1 MKVAVYSIVRDRLPL
16 TRKSFKTLRE
26 WAGMDFDLYVA
37 DNASAKSTER
47 YLKDEARKGNIHTL
61 VRNNENI
68 GQNLAANDLLDLIQ
82 SGEYSWVLRWDN
94 DAMPRT
100 RRFLKKLVR
109 LAERCGEYGVL
120 PILTPKITK
129 LLNEPPV
136 IRMIDMEERE
146 LEQVQIAGGICRLH
160 SAKLFDEWRFS
171 RFGPL
176 GYGEAAEMAQFAQQA
191 GVPILR
197 VPHIK
202 VEHAHGEDGQIE
214 QWPEEF
220 TWERR
225 EVGRYVS
232 YGL

>member
-16 TRKSFKTLRE
+16 TRKSFKALRE

-37 DNASAKSTER
+37 DNASGKATER
-47 YLKDEARKGNIHTL
+47 YLKEEAKNGNIHTL
-61 VRNNENI
+61 VRNDENI
-68 GQNLAANDLLDLIQ
+68 GQNLAANHLLDQ
-82 SGEYSWVLRWDN
+82 MEGYDWVLRWDN

-109 LAERCGEYGVL
+109 IAERCGEYGVL

-129 LLNEPPV
+129 LLNEPPT
-136 IRMIDMEERE
+136 IRMIDLEEKE

-160 SAKLFDEWRFS
+160 SARLFDDWRFS

-176 GYGEAAEMAQFAQQA
+176 GFGEAAEMAQFAKKA
-191 GVPILR
+191 GIPILR

-202 VEHAHGEDGQIE
+202 VEHTHGEDGQIE
-214 QWPEEF
+214 RWPDEF